1 MNMAQRW
8 IAIGLIIPLSSGCAS
23 MSDQQQT
30 TAQGAGIGAGL
41 GAGLGA
47 IIGHQSGSG
56 AEGALLG
63 GLIGGAAGA
72 LYGNHVAGKKADFAS
87 EEDYLDACAAQAQK
101 VHDEALQQSEA
112 LQTEIARLDTEV
124 EALMAANEETKVD
137 RDEARKLGKQ
147 VAAALAQ
154 AESSLDS
161 VNDEIRIQRDVV
173 TNEGESKAAVQL
185 AALNDQIKALEAQKA
200 ELTEQTQRL
209 ADLNSRMSV

>member
-30 TAQGAGIGAGL
+30 TAQGAGIGAGI

-124 EALMAANEETKVD
+124 EALMAANEEKKVD
-137 RDEARKLGKQ
+137 RDEARKLEKQ